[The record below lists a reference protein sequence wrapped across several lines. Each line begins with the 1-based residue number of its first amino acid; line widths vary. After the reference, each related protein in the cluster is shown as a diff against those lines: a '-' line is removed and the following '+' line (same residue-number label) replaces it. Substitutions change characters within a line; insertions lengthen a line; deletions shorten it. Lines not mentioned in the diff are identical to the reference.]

1 MENKKMTKKDYF
13 NELLKIEAVASNGSL
28 VNFINHEL
36 ELLDKKSSKS
46 TLSKTQVENNNIK
59 DVIISVLQ
67 ESARPMTI
75 TEIQAVNE
83 NLKELSNQ
91 KISALLKQL
100 VDTDLV
106 ERVVDKK
113 KTYFQIKSV

>member
-13 NELLKIEAVASNGSL
+13 NELLKIGAIASNENL
-28 VNFINHEL
+28 VDFINHEL
-36 ELLDKKSSKS
+36 ELLDRKSSKS
-46 TLSKTQVENNNIK
+46 TLSKTQVENNGIK
-59 DVIISVLQ
+59 DIIVNVLQ
-67 ESARPMTI
+67 ENSKPMTI
-75 TEIQAVNE
+75 TEIQASNE
-83 NLKELSNQ
+83 DLKELSNQ

-106 ERVVDKK
+106 ERIVDKK

>member
-13 NELLKIEAVASNGSL
+13 KELLNIETIASNESL
-28 VNFINHEL
+28 VDFINHEL
-36 ELLDKKSSKS
+36 ELLDRKSSKS
-46 TLSKTQVENNNIK
+46 TLSKTQVENNSIK
-59 DVIISVLQ
+59 DIIVSVLQ
-67 ESARPMTI
+67 ESAKPMTI
-75 TEIQAVNE
+75 TDIQASNE
-83 NLKELSNQ
+83 DLKELSNQ

-106 ERVVDKK
+106 ERIVDKK